1 MKKYMKGEFLMKT
14 TINVKNNEEDDEL
27 KQYFTDEEL
36 ESASKELEYM
46 EKHLDEYK
54 SYDNVT
60 ELFNDLDSD

>member
-1 MKKYMKGEFLMKT
+1 MKGEFLMKT

>member
-1 MKKYMKGEFLMKT
+1 MKGGFLMKT

-46 EKHLDEYK
+46 EKHLNEYK
-54 SYDNVT
+54 SYDNVI

>member
-1 MKKYMKGEFLMKT
+1 MKT
-14 TINVKNNEEDDEL
+14 TINVKNNEEDNEL

-54 SYDNVT
+54 SYDNVN
-60 ELFNDLDSD
+60 ELFYDLDSD

>member
-1 MKKYMKGEFLMKT
+1 MKT

-36 ESASKELEYM
+36 ESVAKELEYI
-46 EKHLDEYK
+46 ENHLDEYK
-54 SYDNVT
+54 SYDNVI

>member
-1 MKKYMKGEFLMKT
+1 MKT

-36 ESASKELEYM
+36 ESVAKELEYI
-46 EKHLDEYK
+46 ENHVDEYK
-54 SYDNVT
+54 SYDNVI